1 MKYTLVAD
9 THLYSKYE
17 VPNIRQRVLDLQAN
31 DNTMLL
37 GDIVDL
43 SCCDKNSLQNANR
56 VHEYLE
62 AKHGDNYLDGNHDPE
77 YPIGTF
83 KIIHGIYFTH
93 GDIDANPIKWSKYRR
108 NHLKKQGAGWF
119 KKLFIMNTVSL
130 FNELLGGKPKPDFF
144 VRASVEAKKY
154 NCHTYVGAH
163 FHPKQLIDVNYDGIR
178 IVVVPQGITE
188 VEL

>member
-1 MKYTLVAD
+1 MKYMPVAD
-9 THLYSKYE
+9 THLFSKYE
-17 VPNIRQRVLDLQAN
+17 VPNIRQKVLDLPAN
-31 DNTMLL
+31 ENTILL

-43 SCCDKNSLQNANR
+43 SCCDKKNLDRAR
-56 VHEYLE
+56 AVERDLLL
-62 AKHGDNYLDGNHDPE
+62 KHGTNYLDGNHDPE

-83 KIIHGIYFTH
+83 KIINGIYFSH

-108 NHLKKQGAGWF
+108 NHLKNQGAGWF

-130 FNELLGGKPKPDFF
+130 FNELVGGKPKLDFF
-144 VRASVEAKKY
+144 VRASHEAKKY

-188 VEL
+188 IEL